1 MTSAPRELLVV
12 ADASPLIL
20 LAKLGRLAL
29 LTALAEQVWVPS
41 AVWREVVAHG
51 ENRPEVAQIVAMLG
65 HAVRDADPELQAAF
79 ELQVDAGEAGAL
91 ALAAKNRHALLLIDD
106 RRGRRV
112 AAVSGLRHLGT
123 LGLLLRAKRRGL
135 IAALAP
141 ELEALRQHGLFV
153 DQGLVEE
160 VLKAAGE

>member
-20 LAKLGRLAL
+20 LAKLGRLPL

-41 AVWREVVAHG
+41 TVWREVVARG
-51 ENRPEVAQIVAMLG
+51 ENRPEIAQIVATFSG
-65 HAVRDADPELQAAF
+65 SVRDADPELQAAF
-79 ELQVDAGEAGAL
+79 ELQVDAGEAAAL

-112 AAVSGLRHLGT
+112 ATASGLRHLGT
-123 LGLLLRAKRRGL
+123 LGLLLRAKRHGL
-135 IAALAP
+135 IAAVALELA
-141 ELEALRQHGLFV
+141 ALRQHGLFV
-153 DQGLVEE
+153 DERLVEE